1 MPERAFSLRASLINS
16 RTILVTGGGGF
27 IGSHLV
33 DRHLAA
39 GDHVVVVDDF
49 STGSRQNLP
58 VEPSTLTVIEGSVE
72 DPDVIDRA
80 IDGVD
85 LVYHLAATVGVLAVL
100 QRPLDAIRSNLRG
113 TDVVFERAA
122 ARGVRTLF
130 TSTSEVYGK
139 NDTPTLAE
147 DADSTF
153 GATSLSRWLYGV
165 SKAADEFL
173 GLAYHRES
181 GLPLTIV
188 RLFNTTG
195 PRQTGAYG
203 MVLPRFVAQALR
215 DEPITVYG
223 DGRQTRCFT
232 NVDDAVEAIGRL
244 AAADA
249 AIGEVVNVGQPN
261 EISMSDLAQRVIDV
275 VGSRSEIKHVDYRD
289 AYPIGF
295 EDMRRRVP
303 DVAKLQRLAGFVPSV
318 PLDVTIRQI
327 LAFIDEAR

>member
-1 MPERAFSLRASLINS
+1 MNS
-16 RTILVTGGGGF
+16 RAILVTGGGGF

-39 GDHVVVVDDF
+39 GDRVVVVDDF
-49 STGSRQNLP
+49 STGSLENLP
-58 VEPSTLTVIEGSVE
+58 GENPALTIMEGSVE
-72 DPDVIDRA
+72 DPELVDRA
-80 IDGVD
+80 IEGAE

-100 QRPLDAIRSNLRG
+100 ERPLDAIRANLRG
-113 TDVVFERAA
+113 TDIVFERAA

-139 NDTPTLAE
+139 NDAPALAE

-223 DGRQTRCFT
+223 DGSQTRCFT
-232 NVDDAVEAIGRL
+232 NVSDAVEAIVRL
-244 AAADA
+244 AAADP
-249 AIGEVVNVGQPN
+249 AIGEVVNVGQPD
-261 EISMSDLAQRVIDV
+261 EISMNDLAQRVIDV
-275 VGSRSEIKHVDYRD
+275 IGSQSEIEHVEYRD

-303 DVAKLQRLAGFVPSV
+303 DVTKLRRLAGGFVPEV
-318 PLDVTIRQI
+318 PLDQTIRLIAASTDQ
-327 LAFIDEAR
+327 AR